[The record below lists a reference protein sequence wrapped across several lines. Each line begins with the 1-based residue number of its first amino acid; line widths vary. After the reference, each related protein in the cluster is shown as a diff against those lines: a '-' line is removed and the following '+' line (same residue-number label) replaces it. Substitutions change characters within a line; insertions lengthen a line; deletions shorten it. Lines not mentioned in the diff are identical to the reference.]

1 MPRRKQQKKVMA
13 PYSFTLPGGSEF
25 EALGTGYAF
34 LREANARNRG
44 YIEAALIANHN
55 VLSDASSQQP
65 WIIADVKTGI
75 LRSMNGPQLFKA
87 YGMEMEE
94 LFTDENAGRNISQ
107 QEFSRGRAW
116 REAVDLANNKPLT
129 GSFDELGSRY
139 MKLKEGVFLH
149 HRTKYQPQPPHYAPP
164 FIASPSRRRLK

>member
-55 VLSDASSQQP
+55 ILSDASSQQP
-65 WIIADVKTGI
+65 WVIADVKTGI
-75 LRSMNGPQLFKA
+75 LRSMNGPQLFEA
-87 YGMEMEE
+87 YGTEMEE
-94 LFTDENAGRNISQ
+94 LFSNEDTGQNITQ

-116 REAVDLANNKPLT
+116 RDAVGLTNNKPLT

-139 MKLKEGVFLH
+139 VKLREGVLLH
-149 HRTKYQPQPPHYAPP
+149 HRTKYQPQPPHVTPP
-164 FIASPSRRRLK
+164 VILSPTRRRMR